1 MDEIV
6 EREYENLY
14 HSFRDQYDL
23 RNWVDEADKD
33 LQAQRGQRLRADARY
48 LLLINFAEMVVRPA
62 DQAKRVPPGE
72 FREVVHND
80 ILSVVRAA
88 ADRAKAADTREISG
102 HEIIDALSGVWGK
115 LKTMAY
121 NVWD

>member
-6 EREYENLY
+6 EREYEDLY
-14 HSFRDQYDL
+14 YSFRDQYDL
-23 RNWVDEADKD
+23 RNWLDEADKD
-33 LQAQRGQRLRADARY
+33 LQAKRGQRLRADARY
-48 LLLINFAEMVVRPA
+48 LLLINFTEMVIRPA
-62 DQAKRVPPGE
+62 DQAKRVPPSE

-80 ILSVVRAA
+80 LLSVVRAA
-88 ADRAKAADTREISG
+88 SDRAKAADTREISG
-102 HEIIDALSGVWGK
+102 HEVINALSGVWGN